1 MSSRMHNPAAERAAQ
16 NAQTIKSLLKLEGN
30 KTCADCKR
38 NKHPRWASWNI
49 GVFICIRCSGIHR
62 GMGTHISRVKSV
74 DLDAWTDE
82 QLQNI
87 LKWGNLRAN
96 KYWEA
101 KLATGHIPSESKIE
115 NFIRTKYESKRWVL
129 EDNIPDPS
137 TLEVDGDDDVPL
149 SLVKEKKN
157 IERSSSQR
165 TSLNQSFALPQSKR
179 TQQPDLLES
188 NISVPS
194 REGSLSSSVYK
205 LPSKSEA
212 APPKQTKPTDSLL
225 GLDFFGAGAA
235 SPGRLTNSSP
245 MTGTQSR
252 PDLKQSILS
261 LYATTSRPQQQ
272 TVQSPQCI
280 FGNLQSPLKSPDQN
294 TSMGSI
300 SDAFS
305 SLNFSSQKSMSTIG
319 TTQIQSGSPASTK
332 LANVTSQSS
341 SISQIQPEAP
351 KSDFSKNNL
360 ENKNAQPPVHSSS
373 GFSISSGFDTF
384 GTAPK
389 TSSIVTKNGNSGL
402 EELFDFASST
412 STPQSTVLAPISTIV
427 SPTNQQRSVFNL
439 TSTQSPQSKP
449 VLPPASINLIS
460 NNDAWRS
467 NDAWASTSATD
478 STSKTK
484 MTSPT
489 RYEEPRWGLT
499 SDNTMI
505 NSRASSYGGSEIESK
520 ISGSN
525 KAPPAVSV
533 DEEFGGWGSAPTA
546 LVKQPV
552 ATTVAMDSVSHKPA
566 AGFAGNDDLFSN
578 VWG

>member
-1 MSSRMHNPAAERAAQ
+1 
-16 NAQTIKSLLKLEGN
+16 
-30 KTCADCKR
+30 
-38 NKHPRWASWNI
+38 
-49 GVFICIRCSGIHR
+49 
-62 GMGTHISRVKSV
+62 MGTHISRVKSV

-149 SLVKEKKN
+149 SLVKEKQN

-165 TSLNQSFALPQSKR
+165 TSLNQSFALPQNKR

-188 NISVPS
+188 NVSIPS
-194 REGSLSSSVYK
+194 REGPISSSVYK

-212 APPKQTKPTDSLL
+212 APPKQTKPMDSLL
-225 GLDFFGAGAA
+225 GLDFFGTGAA
-235 SPGRLTNSSP
+235 PPGRLSNPTP
-245 MTGTQSR
+245 LTGTQSR

-272 TVQSPQCI
+272 TVQSPQSI
-280 FGNLQSPLKSPDQN
+280 FGNLQSPLKSPDHN
-294 TSMGSI
+294 TSIAST

-305 SLNFSSQKSMSTIG
+305 SLKFTSQNSMSSIG
-319 TTQIQSGSPASTK
+319 ISQIQSGSPASTK
-332 LANVTSQSS
+332 FANASSQKPN
-341 SISQIQPEAP
+341 ISQTQSEVI

-360 ENKNAQPPVHSSS
+360 ENKTVQSPVQSSHGFGIS
-373 GFSISSGFDTF
+373 GRFDTF

-389 TSSIVTKNGNSGL
+389 SSPTVATNSSSGL
-402 EELFDFASST
+402 GDMFDFASSI
-412 STPQSTVLAPISTIV
+412 STPQSTALAPKSTIL
-427 SPTNQQRSVFNL
+427 SPTNQQNSVFNL
-439 TSTQSPQSKP
+439 TPANPTQSKSI
-449 VLPPASINLIS
+449 LPPVTTNLVS
-460 NNDAWRS
+460 NSDVWGS
-467 NDAWASTSATD
+467 NDAWASSSATD
-478 STSKTK
+478 PSSKSKTFA
-484 MTSPT
+484 SPI
-489 RYEEPRWGLT
+489 RYEEPRWGVT
-499 SDNTMI
+499 SDNLTI
-505 NSRASSYGGSEIESK
+505 NSRKTSHGGSELESK
-520 ISGSN
+520 ISGSI

-546 LVKQPV
+546 PVTLTAIATV
-552 ATTVAMDSVSHKPA
+552 ATGSVSHKPA

>member
-1 MSSRMHNPAAERAAQ
+1 MSRRTPNPAAERAAQ

-149 SLVKEKKN
+149 SLVKEKQN

-165 TSLNQSFALPQSKR
+165 TSLNQSFALSQSKR
-179 TQQPDLLES
+179 IQQPDLLGS
-188 NISVPS
+188 NVSISS
-194 REGSLSSSVYK
+194 REGSISSSVYK
-205 LPSKSEA
+205 LPTKSEA
-212 APPKQTKPTDSLL
+212 APPKQTKPMDSLL
-225 GLDFFGAGAA
+225 GLDFFGTGAA
-235 SPGRLTNSSP
+235 PPGRLTNSSP

-272 TVQSPQCI
+272 TVQSPQSI
-280 FGNLQSPLKSPDQN
+280 FGNLQSPLKSSDQN
-294 TSMGSI
+294 TSMGI
-300 SDAFS
+300 FSDAFS
-305 SLNFSSQKSMSTIG
+305 SLKFSSPKSSSTTG
-319 TTQIQSGSPASTK
+319 TTQIQPEPPASTK
-332 LANVTSQSS
+332 FANVTSQNS
-341 SISQIQPEAP
+341 SISQIRSEPV

-360 ENKNAQPPVHSSS
+360 EIKTVQPPVQSSR
-373 GFSISSGFDTF
+373 GFGISSGFDTF
-384 GTAPK
+384 VTAPK
-389 TSSIVTKNGNSGL
+389 SSPSVATNNSSGL
-402 EELFDFASST
+402 GDMFDFASSIST
-412 STPQSTVLAPISTIV
+412 SQSTAQAPVSTIV
-427 SPTNQQRSVFNL
+427 SPTNQQNSVFNL
-439 TSTQSPQSKP
+439 TPANPPQSKP
-449 VLPPASINLIS
+449 ILPPVTTDLVS
-460 NNDAWRS
+460 NSDAWGS
-467 NDAWASTSATD
+467 SDAWASASDPA
-478 STSKTK
+478 SKTK
-484 MTSPT
+484 TMASPT
-489 RYEEPRWGLT
+489 RYEEL
-499 SDNTMI
+499 
-505 NSRASSYGGSEIESK
+505 AAYGGSETGSK
-520 ISGSN
+520 ISGSI
-525 KAPPAVSV
+525 KAPPVVSV
-533 DEEFGGWGSAPTA
+533 DEEFGGWGSASTA
-546 LVKQPV
+546 PITLP
-552 ATTVAMDSVSHKPA
+552 ATTPIAMNSVSHKPA